1 MKRRPRVN
9 DTYTMARE
17 RMAEEQLA
25 RRGITD
31 PRVLIAMRLI
41 PRHLFVEKGLW
52 GRAYGD
58 HPLPIGH
65 GQTISQPY
73 MVALMT
79 QALVPEEEDR
89 ILEIGTGSGYQA
101 AILARMVKNVFTI
114 ERHGAL
120 ARRAREVFD
129 ELSIDNIAIRIGDG
143 TIGWSTYAPF
153 NGIVVTA
160 GSPDMPQPLLDQ
172 LSEDGGRLVIPV
184 GGHGF
189 QQLKVVTREGNSFS
203 TRDDVGCSFVP
214 LVGKH
219 GWSGEGQ

>member
-1 MKRRPRVN
+1 MRRESRDS
-9 DTYTMARE
+9 DTYTMARD
-17 RMAEEQLA
+17 RMVEGQLA

-31 PRVLIAMRLI
+31 PKVLIAMRTI
-41 PRHLFVEKGLW
+41 PRHLFVDRGLW

-58 HPLPIGH
+58 HPLPIGQ

-79 QALVPEEEDR
+79 QVLEVKEDHR

-101 AILARMVKNVFTI
+101 AILARMAKKVFTI
-114 ERHGAL
+114 ERLGAL

-129 ELSIDNIAIRIGDG
+129 QLEFQNIAIRIGDG
-143 TIGWSTYAPF
+143 TIGWRKYAPF
-153 NGIVVTA
+153 DGIVVTA
-160 GSPDMPQPLLDQ
+160 GSPDLPQPLLDQ
-172 LSEDGGRLVIPV
+172 LSEEGGRLVIPV

-189 QQLKVVTREGNSFS
+189 QQLKVVSRQGDEFTTRE
-203 TRDDVGCSFVP
+203 DVGCSFVP

-219 GWSGEGQ
+219 GWSEK